1 MSSLMNRVT
10 RFARGPE
17 GRSALQKAMDR
28 FGGGRST
35 KGGGR
40 STKGGGRST
49 KGGGRS
55 TRGRSTRRTAGRGR
69 ARTKRTR

>member
-1 MSSLMNRVT
+1 MSLMNRVT

-28 FGGGRST
+28 FGGG
-35 KGGGR
+35 
-40 STKGGGRST
+40 

-55 TRGRSTRRTAGRGR
+55 TRGRSSRRTAGRGR